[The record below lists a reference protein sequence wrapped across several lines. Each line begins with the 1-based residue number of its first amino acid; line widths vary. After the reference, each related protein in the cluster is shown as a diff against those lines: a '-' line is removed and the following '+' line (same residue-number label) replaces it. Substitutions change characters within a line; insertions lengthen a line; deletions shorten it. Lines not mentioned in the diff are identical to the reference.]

1 MDFDRWLA
9 LIVTIL
15 SQLVL
20 GFKPPRTPP
29 TLLPSIL
36 AELDPDPSY
45 NNLVIISIIEDD
57 AYFSLELVDW
67 LVEFFEEHPQMDKAR
82 FAQLRDVVQM
92 IHEYAEHYKVL
103 NKHLQSVLE
112 DAPDEFM
119 DPLMCTVM
127 QQPVILPSNNRCDLS
142 TVERQLA
149 MNNPRDPFTREPIT
163 KEMIRPD
170 EELKKRIHEYLKEKF
185 KERFG

>member
-9 LIVTIL
+9 LIVNIL

-20 GFKPPRTPP
+20 GFTPPRTPP
-29 TLLPSIL
+29 TILPSIL
-36 AELDPDPSY
+36 AELDPDPSF

-57 AYFSLELVDW
+57 AYFSIELVDW
-67 LVEFFEEHPQMDKAR
+67 LVGFFEDHPQMDKAR
-82 FAQLRDVVQM
+82 FVQLRNVVQM
-92 IHEYAEHYKVL
+92 IHKYFDHYKVL
-103 NKHLQSVLE
+103 NEYLQSVLD
-112 DAPDEFM
+112 DAPDEFL

-149 MNNPRDPFTREPIT
+149 INNPTDPFTREPIT
-163 KEMIRPD
+163 KEMIKPD
-170 EELKKRIHEYLKEKF
+170 EELKKRIHEYLKKKF

>member
-1 MDFDRWLA
+1 MLRFR
-9 LIVTIL
+9 
-15 SQLVL
+15 
-20 GFKPPRTPP
+20 PPATPP
-29 TLLPSIL
+29 AILPSIL

-45 NNLVIISIIEDD
+45 DNLVIISIIEDD
-57 AYFSLELVDW
+57 AYFSIELINW
-67 LVEFFEEHPQMDKAR
+67 LVEFFEGHPNMDKAR
-82 FAQLRDVVQM
+82 FAQLREVVQM
-92 IHEYAEHYKVL
+92 IHRYYDHYQVL
-103 NKHLQSVLE
+103 NEYLQSVLE

-149 MNNPRDPFTREPIT
+149 MNNPKDPFTREPIT